1 MTRCRT
7 ASGGMDWLTAA
18 APIVKLGTGYS
29 VIWSS
34 YIAFLMFGML
44 YVLKGIF
51 IDTAISV
58 MNKSRMPRRNVHMI
72 VHSLQMLPFM
82 HVMHSFCS
90 S

>member
-1 MTRCRT
+1 ME
-7 ASGGMDWLTAA
+7 WLKEA
-18 APIVKLGTGYS
+18 APIVSVGTGYG
-29 VIWSS
+29 VIWIS

-44 YVLKGIF
+44 CVLKGIF

-58 MNKSRMPRRNVHMI
+58 INKSRMPQRNVHMI
-72 VHSLQMLPFM
+72 VHYLQMLPFM